1 MTLFSSF
8 KRDETDEQV
17 MERFVFRD
25 NEKAFE
31 EALLSLCSPLQRFL
45 YTDAVGGRSIGRR
58 FPARVVS
65 PDL

>member
-8 KRDETDEQV
+8 KRDETDEQL

-31 EALLSLCSPLQRFL
+31 ELYLSL
-45 YTDAVGGRSIGRR
+45 IHI
-58 FPARVVS
+58 
-65 PDL
+65 

>member
-8 KRDETDEQV
+8 KRDETDEQL

-31 EALLSLCSPLQRFL
+31 ELYCRYAPPLQRFL

>member
-8 KRDETDEQV
+8 KRDETDEQL

-31 EALLSLCSPLQRFL
+31 
-45 YTDAVGGRSIGRR
+45 
-58 FPARVVS
+58 
-65 PDL
+65 